1 MKFYAGLMCAAV
13 LLAVSVS
20 AQAEAYHEN
29 KLFMKEYATYAVGL
43 LDREP
48 EVRAAIRENI
58 EANRE
63 LLKNGFGKH
72 PEIIFNLERMA
83 GLDRVNCISG
93 KYYARFEEELSNEER
108 HAFYDTAHGLTW
120 WIMQIAAEEADRSG
134 IYKPSPPLTF
144 RLRDDVPAY
153 IAEGI
158 RMELRG
164 YLLNDL
170 TTEDRKGL
178 SFKALPCE

>member
-1 MKFYAGLMCAAV
+1 MKLFSALLCAVV
-13 LLAVSVS
+13 LLAASNS
-20 AQAEAYHEN
+20 AQAAAYHEN
-29 KLFMKEYATYAVGL
+29 KLFMKEYAIYAVGL

-48 EVRAAIRENI
+48 EVREAVRGNI

-72 PEIIFNLERMA
+72 PEVIFNLELMA

-93 KYYARFEEELSNEER
+93 KYYDRFMEELSNEER
-108 HAFYDTAHGLTW
+108 HAFYNTAHGLTS
-120 WIMQIAAEEADRSG
+120 WILQIAVEEADRSG
-134 IYKPSPPLTF
+134 VYKPSPPLTF
-144 RLRDDVPAY
+144 RQRSDVPAY

-170 TTEDRKGL
+170 TTEDRRGL